1 MEEPVSGVT
10 FNQLLNTINRNRS
23 GLQNSM
29 ERISS
34 GQKQNRAGP
43 PNPAANALSVQLRSA
58 SMP

>member
-1 MEEPVSGVT
+1 MVDPVSGVT

-34 GQKQNRAGP
+34 GRKQNRAARSTLP
-43 PNPAANALSVQLRSA
+43 RTRYQLS
-58 SMP
+58 

>member
-1 MEEPVSGVT
+1 MIDPVSGLT

-34 GQKQNRAGP
+34 DRKQNRVARP
-43 PNPAANALSVQLRSA
+43 TLSRTRYKLS
-58 SMP
+58 